1 MSRHYLQF
9 IYYRRSTIMKNSS
22 LILFSVILLLLLN
35 GCTNDTINDNR
46 VPVTQNQNQSVD
58 KTPAPTTTTTAPAN
72 GPDNSANA
80 ATAGAASTKASTL
93 SWYFVRNDQHQY
105 PDTNVDYKEMLTQ
118 NQAIYIIPNES
129 KRIYL
134 TFDCGY
140 ELGYTGQILDTLA
153 NRNIKAAFFITGQ
166 YIKTQPDLVKRMQ
179 AEGHLV
185 CNHSYNHPDFSTISQ
200 SKLQEEITSLEDGYR
215 NITGLEMDKY
225 LRPPMG
231 NFNANSL
238 KWTKE
243 LGYTTVFWSMAWKDW
258 DPQQQPGADY
268 VYQHVIDNIHPGAVI
283 LMHAVSQSDTEA
295 LDRVIA
301 ELQAE
306 GYVFSTFGS

>member
-1 MSRHYLQF
+1 
-9 IYYRRSTIMKNSS
+9 MKNSF
-22 LILFSVILLLLLN
+22 LLLFSVMLILLLS
-35 GCTNDTINDNR
+35 GCTNDTMNENP
-46 VPVTQNQNQSVD
+46 VPVTQNQNQPVD
-58 KTPAPTTTTTAPAN
+58 KTPLPTTTEPVPA
-72 GPDNSANA
+72 DKSENSSNA
-80 ATAGAASTKASTL
+80 AAGAANIKTSTL
-93 SWYFVRNDQHQY
+93 SWYFVRNNQHKY
-105 PDTNVDYKEMLTQ
+105 PDTNADYKAMLTQ
-118 NQAIYIIPNES
+118 NQAIYIVPNES
-129 KRIYL
+129 QKIFL

-140 ELGYTGQILDTLA
+140 ELGYTGKILDTLA

-185 CNHSYNHPDFSTISQ
+185 CNHTYNHPDLSTISQ
-200 SKLQEEITSLEDGYR
+200 SKLQQEITSLEESYR
-215 NITGLEMDKY
+215 SVTGLEMDKY

-238 KWTKE
+238 QWTKE
-243 LGYTTVFWSMAWKDW
+243 LGYTSVFWSMAWKDW
-258 DPQQQPGADY
+258 DPQQQPGADF

-295 LDRVIA
+295 LDKIIA

>member
-1 MSRHYLQF
+1 MKRKPIVLLA
-9 IYYRRSTIMKNSS
+9 IM
-22 LILFSVILLLLLN
+22 IMLLLG
-35 GCTNDTINDNR
+35 GCMEPNINEN
-46 VPVTQNQNQSVD
+46 PEPNQNQNQPVD
-58 KTPAPTTTTTAPAN
+58 KTPAPEKKPTVPANEPNNSSNAPASN
-72 GPDNSANA
+72 
-80 ATAGAASTKASTL
+80 TAGTL
-93 SWYFVRNDQHQY
+93 SWYFVRNNQHQY
-105 PDTNVDYKEMLTQ
+105 PDTNPGYKDMLAQ

-129 KRIYL
+129 KKIYL

-153 NRNIKAAFFITGQ
+153 DNNVKAAFFITGQ

-185 CNHSYNHPDFSTISQ
+185 CNHSFNHPDFSTISQ
-200 SKLQEEITSLEDGYR
+200 SKLNQEITSLENSYR
-215 NITGLEMDKY
+215 DLTGLEMDKY

-231 NFNANSL
+231 NFNSNSL

-243 LGYTTVFWSMAWKDW
+243 LGYTSVFWSMAWKDW

-268 VYQHVIDNIHPGAVI
+268 VYQHVMDNIHPGAVI
-283 LMHAVSQSDTEA
+283 LMHAVSQSDTDA
-295 LDRVIA
+295 LNRIIT
-301 ELQAE
+301 ELQSQ